1 MSLARAA
8 YRSRQFFASLGARLS
23 PAERQTIA
31 AHLTPAQQR
40 LFSAMTVRDQR
51 HSLDVLQALQR
62 MGCQEEEVLLAA
74 LLHDVGKGSVRL
86 WHRVAYVLL
95 QAASPRLLDRLA
107 QPNGPALSLP
117 NGRGWRWA
125 IAAIRDH
132 GARGAALAEAAGA
145 SAAVVELIRHHQRA
159 CPELAEGACPEGS
172 EGADGSDRRV
182 ALLRAADESC

>member
-8 YRSRQFFASLGARLS
+8 YRSRQFLAALGARLS

-40 LFSAMTVRDQR
+40 LFSAMTGRDQR
-51 HSLDVLQALQR
+51 HSLDVLQALQG

-107 QPNGPALSLP
+107 QPNG
-117 NGRGWRWA
+117 RGWRWA
-125 IAAIRDH
+125 MAAIRDH

-145 SAAVVELIRHHQRA
+145 PAVVVEVIRHHQR
-159 CPELAEGACPEGS
+159 
-172 EGADGSDRRV
+172 ADGSDRRV